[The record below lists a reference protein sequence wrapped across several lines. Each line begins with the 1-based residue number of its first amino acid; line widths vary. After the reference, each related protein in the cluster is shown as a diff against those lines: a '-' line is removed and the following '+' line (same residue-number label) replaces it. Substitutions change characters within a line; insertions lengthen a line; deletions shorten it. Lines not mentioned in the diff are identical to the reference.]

1 MRDPIKFGDS
11 KIISIIPVKN
21 EASGIGGVIES
32 LRKYDT
38 EIIVIDGNSSDNT
51 VKIAEHYNVKV
62 LNGEGK
68 GKGHDIRLF
77 QNYIRKYPQ
86 TFDICVMLDGDMTYN
101 PDDIGKMVEPIEK
114 GEADVVVGSRHDKI
128 KADPGSL
135 LNVTRFGNFILT
147 RTAGFLYQ
155 RPDIT
160 DICSGYWAFSKEF
173 FTNVPILSE
182 KFDLECELF
191 NHAIRNYRLKTI
203 PISFRK
209 RAGYTKLGLLGAT
222 RIPFYFAKYFGLS
235 MLRK

>member
-1 MRDPIKFGDS
+1 MKDLIKLGDS

-21 EASGIGGVIES
+21 EASGISGVIEA
-32 LRKYDT
+32 LKKYDT
-38 EIIVIDGNSSDNT
+38 DIIVIDGNSSDNT
-51 VKIAEHYNVKV
+51 VKIAEHCGVKIF
-62 LNGEGK
+62 EGAGR

-77 QNYIRKYPQ
+77 QDHIKKHVQ
-86 TFDICVMLDGDMTYN
+86 DFDICVMLDGDMTYN
-101 PDDIGKMVEPIEK
+101 PDDIGKLVNPIEK

-128 KADPGSL
+128 KADPGAL

-173 FTNVPILSE
+173 FTNVPILS
-182 KFDLECELF
+182 KGFDLECELF
-191 NHAIRNYRLKTI
+191 NHAIRNYRLKTL

-209 RAGYTKLGLLGAT
+209 RAGTPSWVCLEPPEYLFILRNILGF
-222 RIPFYFAKYFGLS
+222 PC
-235 MLRK
+235 